1 MSPRKPVNKDA
12 SAFSSGMDGD
22 GGEAEDMGDEVK
34 GVMTQMTE
42 EEMMD
47 LALRLSEQ
55 EASIAAVK
63 RQQEE
68 EAMREA
74 LKESMFSQTQPC
86 ASPQSQTDP
95 SPQQLP
101 SRWMLADPAVV
112 CQDVVSGEDL
122 TTEAETEYDPRGPGN
137 HKHNKRNWKKE
148 DDGPLQELPDL
159 SQTEEICS
167 QSSRLDSPSS
177 QQSLTSTQTS
187 QPSPSKSPTFP
198 SSATHSEHVACSK
211 KLTFPK
217 TRKEKQTTKTDESVP
232 ESVKM
237 TSDMNLRWSDDGDV
251 LSQSEMPPSPVFP
264 EESTLQ
270 RAEDQGR
277 SPEYSP
283 SARPG
288 ISSNSPKCLRWTPSV
303 PAPVAV
309 EIGYSDTTAAATTS
323 ACPQGPQSGAG
334 PSHTQEPSGRVS
346 ALPERPE
353 VEPLVHY
360 YWGVPFCPQGLD
372 PDVYTQVI
380 LAQMEVYE
388 KSLKHA
394 QRSLLNKVQWGKGI
408 TPQSEELLEDS
419 PELIPTRRR
428 GIRCKRKQPDEKLP
442 EEEEEDRGGKEPE
455 SMEEGEEDLD
465 VVGCDVC
472 PETQLSGDDTQEL
485 MMDTQE
491 AGKEVRRSSL
501 DDVCNH

>member
-1 MSPRKPVNKDA
+1 
-12 SAFSSGMDGD
+12 
-22 GGEAEDMGDEVK
+22 
-34 GVMTQMTE
+34 
-42 EEMMD
+42 MD

-177 QQSLTSTQTS
+177 QADPCRLPKTLKSPSPTSKLQVQLPKMSRGTLVSCKTLGFVLCSQQSLTSTQTS

-217 TRKEKQTTKTDESVP
+217 STGCSELVDLEEVDETDP
-232 ESVKM
+232 HLTCPM
-237 TSDMNLRWSDDGDV
+237 
-251 LSQSEMPPSPVFP
+251 SPVF
-264 EESTLQ
+264 
-270 RAEDQGR
+270 G
-277 SPEYSP
+277 
-283 SARPG
+283 RPG
-288 ISSNSPKCLRWTPSV
+288 EDEHVLRHSCSV
-303 PAPVAV
+303 ST
-309 EIGYSDTTAAATTS
+309 E
-323 ACPQGPQSGAG
+323 
-334 PSHTQEPSGRVS
+334 H
-346 ALPERPE
+346 
-353 VEPLVHY
+353 
-360 YWGVPFCPQGLD
+360 
-372 PDVYTQVI
+372 
-380 LAQMEVYE
+380 
-388 KSLKHA
+388 
-394 QRSLLNKVQWGKGI
+394 
-408 TPQSEELLEDS
+408 
-419 PELIPTRRR
+419 
-428 GIRCKRKQPDEKLP
+428 
-442 EEEEEDRGGKEPE
+442 
-455 SMEEGEEDLD
+455 
-465 VVGCDVC
+465 
-472 PETQLSGDDTQEL
+472 
-485 MMDTQE
+485 
-491 AGKEVRRSSL
+491 RRSSPVFGESSRVIGETSQVL
-501 DDVCNH
+501 SPEILSKTESGQSSPVFGRTSPVFGKTSPVFGKTSPLFGRTHPGSGRSSPVFDEVNPVFGRTGTRKRSILPAIDRESSSEDSHPGSSTHGSAIYNKETRQPRRCLQKVRAIQGPVHMAICGTANKWILSQF